1 LTRHCAAGGTAR
13 WLRIAACAAAVA
25 AHGCAS
31 TPSARYDAIAR
42 DLGLHREIV
51 EGRGYAHAVYARAAA
66 GGGESLH
73 VYLESDGRPWIGE
86 TRVAED
92 PTPSE
97 PVALELLRADPSPAV
112 LVGRPCYHGLKPASG
127 CDPRLWTSARYSE
140 EVVASMA
147 SAVQRVAD
155 RHRARRLV
163 LIGYSGGGTLAM
175 LLAERVANVRALIT
189 VAGNLDTDAWTRLH
203 GYTPLTGSLNPARHA
218 PLPPHISQLHLAGG
232 RDRNVPVALV
242 EPVVR
247 RQPAAR
253 LRVYEEADHGCCWTR
268 RWPQILLAIAQ
279 PGEEAAEAAR

>member
-1 LTRHCAAGGTAR
+1 LRHHRAAGATAR
-13 WLRIAACAAAVA
+13 WFRLAACAAAIA

-31 TPSARYDAIAR
+31 TPSARYDAIAV

-51 EGRGYAHAVYARAAA
+51 EGRGYAHAVYARAPA
-66 GGGESLH
+66 GGESLH
-73 VYLESDGRPWIGE
+73 VYLESDGSPWIGE

-112 LVGRPCYHGLKPASG
+112 LLGRPCYHGLKPASG

-147 SAVQRVAD
+147 SAVQRVAE

-175 LLAERVANVRALIT
+175 LLAERLANVRALIT
-189 VAGNLDTDAWTRLH
+189 IAGNLDTDAWTRLH
-203 GYTPLTGSLNPARHA
+203 GYTPLTGSLNPARRA
-218 PLPPHISQLHLAGG
+218 PLPPAIAQLHLAGG
-232 RDRNVPVALV
+232 RDRNVPAALI

-247 RQPAAR
+247 RQPKAQ
-253 LRVYEEADHGCCWTR
+253 LRVYDDADHACCWTR
-268 RWPQILLAIAQ
+268 RWPQVLAEVAGL
-279 PGEEAAEAAR
+279 GEDAAEAAR

>member
-1 LTRHCAAGGTAR
+1 MRHHRAAGRTAP
-13 WLRIAACAAAVA
+13 WFRIAACAAAIA

-31 TPSARYDAIAR
+31 TPSARYDAIAH
-42 DLGLHREIV
+42 DLGLQRETV
-51 EGRGYAHAVYARAAA
+51 EGRGYAHAIYARVPAP
-66 GGGESLH
+66 GGESLH
-73 VYLESDGRPWIGE
+73 VYLESDGSPWIGQR
-86 TRVAED
+86 RVAED

-112 LVGRPCYHGLKPASG
+112 LVGRPCYHGLRPASG
-127 CDPRLWTSARYSE
+127 CDPRLWTGARYSE

-147 SAVQRVAD
+147 SAVQRVAE

-175 LLAERVANVRALIT
+175 LLAERLPNVRALVT

-203 GYTPLTGSLNPARHA
+203 GYTALAGSLNPARRA
-218 PLPPHISQLHLAGG
+218 PLPPAIAQLHLAGG

-247 RQPAAR
+247 RQPTAQ
-253 LRVYEEADHGCCWTR
+253 LRVYEEADHGCCWAR
-268 RWPQILLAIAQ
+268 RWPRILEEIAQ
-279 PGEEAAEAAR
+279 RGEVAAEAAR